1 MAASLSHTST
11 FSPTTTTTRLRTL
24 LHFKPSPYP
33 TLCSRRPHYT
43 PNHIPNPNY
52 IRIFDTT
59 LRDGEQS
66 PGATIEKLRIARH
79 LAKLGVDVI
88 EAGFPASSE
97 ADLEAV
103 GNNSNNNNVARE
115 GEDGHVPVIC
125 GLARCN
131 KSDIDRAWE
140 ARGIRGYI
148 RLLRLVRYI

>member
-1 MAASLSHTST
+1 MAASLSLTPPPSLQPPPPPDSVPSSISNPH
-11 FSPTTTTTRLRTL
+11 PTQ
-24 LHFKPSPYP
+24 PS
-33 TLCSRRPHYT
+33 HYT

-66 PGATIEKLRIARH
+66 PGATMTTIEKLRIARH